1 MHTKN
6 NTTTRIHLSYPIPY
20 NAIHRYCA
28 TIRGKSFAT
37 SSLFCEQRRHIER
50 HEHPCLSLISLRFV
64 RAKIKSSL
72 SYLRSF
78 ANEDKARESCSFIR
92 LIFLPLI
99 ENVSIVER
107 AKSFV
112 YEDSYAYLND
122 GLGSVRAIRCV
133 ARRTKALMIIFLSQ
147 THRLRFIYWIY
158 GASIC
163 ANNIFSTPSFLLIV
177 CETVSNFL
185 MTWWYV
191 SIDTTRCLFN

>member
-1 MHTKN
+1 MTRAKIKSRLLSSPFCTPKIT

-37 SSLFCEQRRHIER
+37 SSLFCEQRRYIER

-92 LIFLPLI
+92 LIFLLLRMFPLWN
-99 ENVSIVER
+99 ERKVS
-107 AKSFV
+107 S
-112 YEDSYAYLND
+112 
-122 GLGSVRAIRCV
+122 
-133 ARRTKALMIIFLSQ
+133 TKIL
-147 THRLRFIYWIY
+147 T
-158 GASIC
+158 
-163 ANNIFSTPSFLLIV
+163 LI
-177 CETVSNFL
+177 
-185 MTWWYV
+185 
-191 SIDTTRCLFN
+191 